1 MAACVRWGSLQ
12 YYRSVYLSLHVLKS
26 VVLVVVVYVECG
38 DCTWPFITHLSFRSY
53 RTADLVQCI
62 KEEHI
67 YMHEC
72 HVILK
77 RCCCQQENP
86 PFCSI
91 LCVFVASLEYEL
103 LLFPHMNIF
112 LLQRSRLQVFSP
124 LTSHLTC
131 KQTDTPL
138 SHMKFQNAPYTKIF
152 ESSFICG
159 EEFTVALV
167 RTYL

>member
-26 VVLVVVVYVECG
+26 VVVVVVYVECG
-38 DCTWPFITHLSFRSY
+38 DCTWPFITHLIFRSY

-67 YMHEC
+67 YAW
-72 HVILK
+72 VPRDTKALLLPAGK
-77 RCCCQQENP
+77 SA
-86 PFCSI
+86 FLYYI
-91 LCVFVASLEYEL
+91 LCVCSKPRIWTPTIPTYE
-103 LLFPHMNIF
+103 HF

-138 SHMKFQNAPYTKIF
+138 SHMKFQNAPYTKKF

>member
-1 MAACVRWGSLQ
+1 
-12 YYRSVYLSLHVLKS
+12 
-26 VVLVVVVYVECG
+26 
-38 DCTWPFITHLSFRSY
+38 
-53 RTADLVQCI
+53 
-62 KEEHI
+62 
-67 YMHEC
+67 MHEC
-72 HVILK
+72 HVILYSAASRK
-77 RCCCQQENP
+77 IRLSV
-86 PFCSI
+86 FYAV
-91 LCVFVASLEYEL
+91 CVKQSLNIRTPTIPTYEH
-103 LLFPHMNIF
+103 FF
-112 LLQRSRLQVFSP
+112 TLQPRSRLQVFSP